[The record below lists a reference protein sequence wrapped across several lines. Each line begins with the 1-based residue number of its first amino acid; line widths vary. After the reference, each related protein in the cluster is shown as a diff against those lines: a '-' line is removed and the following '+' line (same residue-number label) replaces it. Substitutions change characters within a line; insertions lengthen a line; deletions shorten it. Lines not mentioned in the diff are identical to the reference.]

1 MIIVAIS
8 FYGSFLNARKKKACF
23 IMWITSGLLW
33 GLVDLVEGKFWRLTL
48 DMVQVSFS
56 IYGFL
61 KWGQKN
67 IVETNL
73 KH

>member
-8 FYGSFLNARKKKACF
+8 FYGSFLNARKKRACF

-61 KWGQKN
+61 KWKQKN
-67 IVETNL
+67 TAETNL

>member
-1 MIIVAIS
+1 
-8 FYGSFLNARKKKACF
+8 
-23 IMWITSGLLW
+23 MWITSGLLW
-33 GLVDLVEGKFWRLTL
+33 GLVDLIEGKFWRFTL